1 MLAALSFVLHV
12 ARRLRLF
19 AGAPPPV
26 SDRAGERLRS
36 AFVYALA
43 QVRVYRDPRAG
54 LMHTHQIGQTW
65 RNVKPQLY
73 VAAGIGGAIQHKVGM
88 QTSGTI
94 VAINRDSDTRIAEFA
109 DLMVVGDL
117 FEIAPR
123 LSAAQRSRRE
133 R

>member
-1 MLAALSFVLHV
+1 M
-12 ARRLRLF
+12 
-19 AGAPPPV
+19 
-26 SDRAGERLRS
+26 RS

-54 LMHTHQIGQTW
+54 LMHTDQIGQTW